1 LARFA
6 EVYLCK
12 HFPSVYDFQQLLQL
26 KFNAQVEKR
35 YFLAMLRYLTGFLL
49 SILASTLLTWCV
61 RNIARRRGMVRAP
74 DSGRH
79 IHAGPIPRLG
89 GVAVFLT
96 FTLLL
101 LACSFLAAKGWVSG
115 VSSGQLLRIVA
126 IGAALFAVGLID
138 DLYGLRAW
146 PKLAV
151 QVAGGVGLYY
161 SDIRFNFCGT
171 HLAGSSTWLICLA
184 LTVTWV
190 VLICNAI
197 NLIDGLDGLAAGA
210 ALFSMVTIFTLALG
224 SRSDI
229 AFATAILGGSLFG
242 FLVLNFNPASIFLGD
257 SGSLFVGFILS
268 AFVLA
273 ESQKRATTLDN
284 IVVPAVAF
292 ALPLTDVGLSILRRF
307 LSGRSLFGADREHIH
322 HKLLELGL
330 TQRQVVWVLY
340 GISAMCAVLSLFLLK
355 PYDVALIPV
364 GAVML
369 MTLFFG
375 LRKLNYHEFG
385 EFERVGKRL
394 GKQRAVCARNIALRK
409 AACPIQY
416 AANSQEIMQ
425 LLQGCLAED
434 FDGFKIV
441 VSEKFGRPSQLSS
454 PWQGRT
460 LGVTWNESRDKIVYM
475 LDLATE
481 TGQEIGTLSLFQSG
495 HRDLLIDNDLIKG
508 DLRRSVAF
516 ALQRMIG
523 IPRPPLPAAPDASD
537 QPVLNPGLARY
548 IEREV

>member
-1 LARFA
+1 M
-6 EVYLCK
+6 
-12 HFPSVYDFQQLLQL
+12 
-26 KFNAQVEKR
+26 EKR
-35 YFLAMLRYLTGFLL
+35 YFQAMLQYLTGFLL

-61 RNIARRRGMVRAP
+61 RNVARRRGIVRAP
-74 DSGRH
+74 ESGRH
-79 IHAGPIPRLG
+79 IHTGSIPRLG

-101 LACSFLAAKGWVSG
+101 LAYSFLAAKGWVPGST
-115 VSSGQLLRIVA
+115 SGQLLRIVA
-126 IGAALFAVGLID
+126 LGAVLFAVGLID
-138 DLYGLRAW
+138 DLVGLRAW
-146 PKLAV
+146 TKLAV
-151 QVAGGVGLYY
+151 QIAGAVGLYF
-161 SDIRFNFCGT
+161 SGIRFNFCGT
-171 HLAGSSTWLICLA
+171 HVAGSSTWIICLG
-184 LTVTWV
+184 LTITWV

-224 SRSDI
+224 NRADI

-273 ESQKRATTLDN
+273 ESQKQATTLDN
-284 IVVPAVAF
+284 ILVPAVAF
-292 ALPLTDVGLSILRRF
+292 ALPLTDVGLSVLRRF

-364 GAVML
+364 GAILL
-369 MTLFFG
+369 MVLFFG

-394 GKQRAVCARNIALRK
+394 GKQRTVCARNIALRK
-409 AACPIQY
+409 AASAIHV
-416 AANSQEIMQ
+416 AADSQEIAQ

-441 VSEKFGRPSQLSS
+441 VSDSFGRASQLPS
-454 PWQGRT
+454 PWQGRS
-460 LGVTWNESRDKIVYM
+460 LEAIWNESRDKIVYM
-475 LDLATE
+475 LDLTTE
-481 TGQEIGTLSLFQSG
+481 IGQEIGTLSLFQSG
-495 HRDLLIDNDLIKG
+495 HCDLLIDNDLIKG
-508 DLRRSVAF
+508 DLRRAVAF
-516 ALQRMIG
+516 ALQKTIG
-523 IPRPPLPAAPDASD
+523 IPRPTLPPTPETSD
-537 QPVLNPGLARY
+537 SPVLNPGLARY